1 MGVRGVGPGDG
12 NGGIMVVTISVGPKT
27 LYMQGRAHHLTRVG
41 ILRLLAWLHDHAQLV
56 RAWGNEEFVFK
67 LSEVQ
72 P

>member
-1 MGVRGVGPGDG
+1 M
-12 NGGIMVVTISVGPKT
+12 IVTISVGPKT
-27 LYMQGRAHHLTRVG
+27 VYMHGSAHHLTRVG
-41 ILRLLAWLHDHAQLV
+41 TLRILAWLHDHAQLV

>member
-1 MGVRGVGPGDG
+1 
-12 NGGIMVVTISVGPKT
+12 MVVTITVKAKT
-27 LYMQGRAHHLTRVG
+27 VFMAGNAHHLTRVG
-41 ILRLLAWLHDHAQLV
+41 TLRLLAWLHDHAQLV